1 MPGRRRGADPG
12 LELRALE
19 LRLLGPLEATSGAD
33 ATALGGQKP
42 RTLLAVLALEPGRVV
57 SVDRLVEA
65 LWPGEPPETA
75 AHAIQVYVSQLRKAL
90 GAERLVTR
98 APGYVLELEPEH
110 VDVHR
115 FTRLVDDGRTAL
127 QGGDAVAAEG
137 ALREAL
143 DLWRG
148 PALVDFLYEPFAQ
161 TEIARLEEL
170 RLVAVEER
178 VDADLALGRHVELV
192 SELDALVTAHP
203 LRERPR
209 AQLMLA
215 LYRSGRQADAL
226 AAYRAARDT
235 LLDELGL
242 EPGPDLKQLE
252 SAILRQDESL
262 LLPETAP
269 VKPAMQ
275 FRRLVTIVFVDIVE
289 SLALADELD
298 PEALGVVLRRYF
310 DTVSAALTRHGG
322 TVEKYAGDAVM
333 AAFGVPVSHEDD
345 ALRAA
350 RAALEIRAGIAA
362 LAEELVRAHG
372 VELEVR
378 IGLESGEVVATPTD
392 ARQRLVTGEA
402 VGVAARLQQSA
413 AAGEIVVGEL
423 AGRLID
429 HAAALEALGELAI
442 RGKREPVRAYRLVEL
457 ARLAPAF
464 ESGAEATLTGRKREL
479 AALRRS
485 LKRAVDGGSVRVAL
499 VAGAPGVGKSR
510 LAAELVRRTRG
521 ITALWG
527 RCLSYGDGI
536 TYWPLREAVREASAV
551 KERDAVLTA
560 LDAETPPPA
569 PEIAL
574 LFRRLC
580 ERLARDR
587 PLVLVFDD
595 LHWAEPT
602 FLELLELTVAR
613 GQGPILVVCL
623 AREELLEERPDF
635 LEGRENVDR
644 IPLDE
649 LSSEET
655 DALLDGLGGAILES
669 DQRARIVETA
679 EGNPF
684 FLEQLLALA
693 VEGGLA
699 ARELPATVQAL
710 LAARLDRLGPG
721 ERSVLERGAVV
732 GKDFSA
738 EDVLS
743 LLDPDAVP
751 TADTHL
757 RTLSARG
764 FVRPRGE
771 ETFTF
776 RHALVR
782 EAVYRAAPKRLR
794 AELHER
800 YADRLDETAPDLPE
814 LDEFAGYHLEQAYR
828 LRIEL
833 GESDRRTE
841 QLAEDAGRRLG
852 EAGIRAWK
860 RVDVHATTSLLGRS
874 TSLLSAGDARRL
886 DYLCEL
892 GIAVRVSGDPD
903 RAAELL
909 DVAIAESES
918 SGDRRAEF
926 RAKIEREYIRLMR
939 QPETTAD
946 GLLDA
951 TAKGLSVFETIG
963 DERAL
968 GRAWL
973 LHGFVQGGHR
983 GLHKDWEEAAERA
996 LAHYANA
1003 GWPTSTCLGQLA
1015 AALYYGPTPVSA
1027 GIARCESLLHDRA
1040 VDRAGRAHVTAYLG
1054 GLVAQQGDFDEAR
1067 ARIAAARTA
1076 YDELGMGVD
1085 AGNSRGLLAE
1095 VALLARESAA
1105 AEQTLLE
1112 LCAELEK
1119 THQHGHLATRA
1130 GELADALFV
1139 QGRLDEAEA
1148 WTRVAEANAAADDF
1162 DAQLVWVPVRARIL
1176 ARQGAHDAAALLAGE
1191 TVRLA
1196 QASDGLNR
1204 CAKAFCDVSEVFRL
1218 AGRVRDGDD
1227 AFRRGIELFTEK
1239 GNVAGVARAR
1249 ALHAAVALV

>member
-1 MPGRRRGADPG
+1 MPGRRRGAEAG
-12 LELRALE
+12 LE
-19 LRLLGPLEATSGAD
+19 LRLLGPLDATSGEGAI
-33 ATALGGQKP
+33 ALGGQKP
-42 RTLLAVLALEPGRVV
+42 RALLAVLALEPGRVV

-75 AHAIQVYVSQLRKAL
+75 AHAIQVYISQLRKAL

-98 APGYVLELEPEH
+98 APGYVLELEPER
-110 VDVHR
+110 VDIHR
-115 FTRLVDDGRTAL
+115 FARLVDEGRAAL
-127 QGGDAVAAEG
+127 AAEDAVAAEG

-148 PALVDFLYEPFAQ
+148 PALVDFLYEPFVQ

-178 VDADLALGRHVELV
+178 VAADLALGRHVELV
-192 SELDALVTAHP
+192 SELEALVTAQP

-226 AAYRAARDT
+226 AAYRSARDT

-252 SAILRQDESL
+252 AAILRQDESL

-269 VKPAMQ
+269 VKPTMQ
-275 FRRLVTIVFVDIVE
+275 FRRLVTIVFVDVVE
-289 SLALADELD
+289 SMALADALD

-322 TVEKYAGDAVM
+322 TVEKYAGDSVM

-350 RAALEIRAGIAA
+350 RAALEIRAGITV
-362 LAEELVRAHG
+362 LAEQLAREHV

-378 IGLESGEVVATPTD
+378 IGLEAGEVVATPTD

-429 HAAALEALGELAI
+429 HAAALEPLGELEI
-442 RGKREPVRAYRLVEL
+442 KGKREPVRAYRLVEL
-457 ARLAPAF
+457 TQLAPAF
-464 ESGAEATLTGRKREL
+464 ESGTAEAPLTGRKREL

-536 TYWPLREAVREASAV
+536 TYWPLREAVRDASAP
-551 KERDAVLTA
+551 KERDAVLAA

-580 ERLARDR
+580 ERLARDG

-595 LHWAEPT
+595 VHWAEPT
-602 FLELLELTVAR
+602 FLELLELVAER
-613 GQGPILVVCL
+613 GRGAILVVCL
-623 AREELLEERPDF
+623 ARDELLEERPDF

-644 IPLDE
+644 IVLDQ

-655 DALLDGLGGAILES
+655 DVLLDGLGGAILES

-738 EDVLS
+738 EDVVS

-771 ETFTF
+771 ALTF

-828 LRIEL
+828 LRVEL
-833 GESDRRTE
+833 GESDRHTG
-841 QLAEDAGRRLG
+841 QLGKDAGRRLG
-852 EAGIRAWK
+852 AAGVRAWK
-860 RVDVHATTSLLGRS
+860 RSDAPASITLLRRATSIEALETAS
-874 TSLLSAGDARRL
+874 TGALLS
-886 DYLCEL
+886 EL
-892 GIAVRVSGDPD
+892 GIALRSAGNLQGALAALD
-903 RAAELL
+903 RAIDLADATEDRKTGARARMERAYVRNTLLSEPGDELL
-909 DVAIAESES
+909 DLTSAA
-918 SGDRRAEF
+918 
-926 RAKIEREYIRLMR
+926 M
-939 QPETTAD
+939 P
-946 GLLDA
+946 
-951 TAKGLSVFETIG
+951 VFEAAG
-963 DERAL
+963 DDRLL
-968 GRAWL
+968 GRAL
-973 LHGFVQGGHR
+973 LLAGWIYGGQRGQHR
-983 GLHKDWEEAAERA
+983 RRQEAAERA
-996 LAHYANA
+996 LEHYRRSTWPVSTAIGEIANA
-1003 GWPTSTCLGQLA
+1003 
-1015 AALYYGPTPVSA
+1015 LYNGPTPVP
-1027 GIARCESLLHDRA
+1027 EA
-1040 VDRAGRAHVTAYLG
+1040 VDRCEELLGTEALDLFGRASVEVCLG
-1054 GLVAQQGDFDEAR
+1054 GLIAQTGDPERAR
-1067 ARIAAARTA
+1067 ALIASASAA
-1076 YDELGMGVD
+1076 YDELGQQTSGAVLCGSVRGEVD
-1085 AGNSRGLLAE
+1085 LLAGDDQ
-1095 VALLARESAA
+1095 SAA
-1105 AEQTLLE
+1105 ASLSVLCDQLE
-1112 LCAELEK
+1112 D
-1119 THQHGHLATRA
+1119 TRA
-1130 GELADALFV
+1130 FSHRATIAGLLSEALY
-1139 QGRLDEAEA
+1139 RLSRVEEALD
-1148 WTRVAEANAAADDF
+1148 WTRVAERDAASDDL
-1162 DAQLVWVPVRARIL
+1162 DALVLWKPVRAKIL
-1176 ARQGAHDAAALLAGE
+1176 ARQGMGDEAIALATDANDLAE
-1191 TVRLA
+1191 STDA
-1196 QASDGLNR
+1196 LNR
-1204 CAKAFCDVSEVFRL
+1204 RAKARRDLGDILRL
-1218 AGRVRDGDD
+1218 MGRTAAMRAAYGT
-1227 AFRRGIELFTEK
+1227 ALELYEAK
-1239 GNVAGVARAR
+1239 GNVVAVGQVRV
-1249 ALHAAVALV
+1249 LLDDVALV